1 MYTVHAGHVIYD
13 RFIKSRHVDIVD
25 YLSERICQ
33 NIKSSVRTSLD
44 FRSQPSCL
52 QQCFHIHVCIHRLS
66 GRLCYYVSLMGPRHD
81 DMETKQVHKPK
92 KGTPGTRYTNRVK
105 TPQIFLCCCF
115 DPILNHLEVGIQTWE
130 NLSSQLW
137 RPSPLGWLDL
147 LNSLKVSMLQ
157 KGLWLVFLGKTW
169 SRGWTCN
176 NFTETTACSIEPNHL
191 RLQAPPKFWQ
201 PMAHNLDECLSC
213 P

>member
-1 MYTVHAGHVIYD
+1 MSASTVLADAYVTMFLRWVHDMTTWKQNRYT
-13 RFIKSRHVDIVD
+13 
-25 YLSERICQ
+25 
-33 NIKSSVRTSLD
+33 N
-44 FRSQPSCL
+44 
-52 QQCFHIHVCIHRLS
+52 
-66 GRLCYYVSLMGPRHD
+66 
-81 DMETKQVHKPK
+81 PK
-92 KGTPGTRYTNRVK
+92 KVHGTTRYTNRVK

-157 KGLWLVFLGKTW
+157 KGLWLVLLRKTW

-201 PMAHNLDECLSC
+201 PMEHNLDECLSC